1 VKAFSKIGEMIFQAY
16 NELLAEEVKNY
27 TEQVVDE
34 VYSTT
39 PEYQGVRALD
49 YTSRSNNNL
58 ARKRRAN
65 EEGVVTYTINLSSD
79 LPDAVIKNTCN
90 TTISD
95 AVRIVQT
102 PSSTGNEFLIDE
114 IQSAEL
120 AIVTDSTVDGCNLP
134 DGTARLQCDTTST
147 TCVSEG
153 LTATC
158 QCKDGFYSTAESDTT
173 CLKQFCNS
181 NSDCNNGICDKE
193 AATIYSCKCN
203 WGYSGSNCND
213 AWLLAF
219 TILIPLLGVALIVVV
234 LLWVR
239 ASRKAKKAEKTKPN
253 VYQANP
259 FEMNHH
265 YEEIKEKSSDSMKCT
280 NGHKNDGYMD
290 MAPLQNGNK
299 DDVNTRL

>member
-1 VKAFSKIGEMIFQAY
+1 VKAFSKIGEMIFLAY
-16 NELLAEEVKNY
+16 NQSLAEDVKNF

-34 VYSTT
+34 VYSNT
-39 PEYQGVRALD
+39 PQYQGVTALD
-49 YTSRSNNNL
+49 YTSRSINNG

-79 LPDAVIKNTCN
+79 LTDDEIKNTYN
-90 TTISD
+90 STISN
-95 AVRIVQT
+95 AVINVQT
-102 PSSTGNEFLIDE
+102 PSAGAEFTIDE
-114 IQSAEL
+114 LQSAEF
-120 AIVTDSTVDGCNLP
+120 AIVTDSRVDGCNLS
-134 DGTARLQCDTTST
+134 DGTASLQCDTTST

-158 QCKDGFYSTAESDTT
+158 QCKDGFYSTAESDTN

-181 NSDCNNGICDKE
+181 NSDCNNGVCDKE

-265 YEEIKEKSSDSMKCT
+265 YEEIKEKSSDSMKYT
-280 NGHKNDGYMD
+280 SGHKNDGYMD